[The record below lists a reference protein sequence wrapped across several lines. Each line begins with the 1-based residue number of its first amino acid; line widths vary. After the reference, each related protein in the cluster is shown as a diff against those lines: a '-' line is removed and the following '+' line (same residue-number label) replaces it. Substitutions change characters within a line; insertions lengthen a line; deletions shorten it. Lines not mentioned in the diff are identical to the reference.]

1 MSVNDLLSQE
11 EIDALLNG
19 VSSGDVDTEVEQP
32 VGEGGIRPYD
42 FTSQDR
48 IVRGRMP
55 TLEMINERFAR
66 NLRITMFNIFHRS
79 VEVSTNN
86 LQLMKYAEYMQAL
99 STPCSLNL
107 IKCKPLRGTAMLV
120 FDPKL
125 VYILVDNFFGGN
137 GRFQSGIEGR
147 EFTPAE
153 ERIIERMRT
162 LALSCLKEAWQPVMK
177 LDLEFHASEYNP
189 QFANIASPSDIV
201 VIAMCHIE
209 MDGGGGELH
218 LAIPYSMLEPIREL
232 LDAGVQ
238 SDRDDTDQRWLH
250 SLSENIKRAP
260 VEMLVTLLESQ
271 ITVRELMDL
280 NAGDIITVELP
291 ERITA
296 FVEDIPVLQGVSGIS
311 GGNNA
316 VKVTA
321 MVRNNEHA

>member
-162 LALSCLKEAWQPVMK
+162 LALSCLKEA
-177 LDLEFHASEYNP
+177 
-189 QFANIASPSDIV
+189 
-201 VIAMCHIE
+201 
-209 MDGGGGELH
+209 
-218 LAIPYSMLEPIREL
+218 
-232 LDAGVQ
+232 
-238 SDRDDTDQRWLH
+238 
-250 SLSENIKRAP
+250 
-260 VEMLVTLLESQ
+260 
-271 ITVRELMDL
+271 
-280 NAGDIITVELP
+280 
-291 ERITA
+291 
-296 FVEDIPVLQGVSGIS
+296 
-311 GGNNA
+311 
-316 VKVTA
+316 
-321 MVRNNEHA
+321 